1 MELWSRPWA
10 EKFAVANRL
19 CGRSRFLAIRA
30 QQTKP
35 YTSNVPKPSK
45 PRATNRE
52 VEVKIRIEDVTV
64 VRTRLAAAGAKM
76 HRRVLEQNAL
86 FDTVEASLRRSGRLV
101 RLRIETP
108 VSHARKPNG
117 TIRAILTS
125 KAPVSRMR
133 PAPGT
138 KTPRY
143 KERLEREVILV
154 THDGLR
160 EQLHA
165 LGFRP
170 RFRYEKYRTSYR
182 LPGVHI
188 ELDETPVGTYL
199 ELEGTPQ
206 AIESSARKLGF
217 TPADFSTDTYWGV
230 YVADCKRRGVKPTN
244 MLFR

>member
-1 MELWSRPWA
+1 
-10 EKFAVANRL
+10 
-19 CGRSRFLAIRA
+19 
-30 QQTKP
+30 
-35 YTSNVPKPSK
+35 VPKQ
-45 PRATNRE
+45 RATNRE
-52 VEVKIRIEDVTV
+52 VEVKIRIDDIEVL
-64 VRTRLAAAGAKM
+64 RARLGRAGAKM

-86 FDTVEASLRRSGRLV
+86 FDTAEASVRRSGRVL

-108 VSHARKPNG
+108 VSRDRKPNG
-117 TIRAILTS
+117 KLRGILTS
-125 KAPVSRMR
+125 KAPVPRTANSR
-133 PAPGT
+133 ASQS
-138 KTPRY
+138 RY
-143 KERLEREVILV
+143 KERLEREVIVL
-154 THDGLR
+154 TPNDLR
-160 EQLHA
+160 ARLLG

-217 TPADFSTDTYWGV
+217 SPADYRIETYWGV
-230 YVADCKRRGVKPTN
+230 YVADCKRRGVRPTN